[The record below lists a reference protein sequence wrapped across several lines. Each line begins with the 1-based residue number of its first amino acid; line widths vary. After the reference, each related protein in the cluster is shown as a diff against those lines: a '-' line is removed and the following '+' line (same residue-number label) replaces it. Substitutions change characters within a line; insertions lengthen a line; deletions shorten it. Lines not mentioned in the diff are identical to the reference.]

1 MTVSETEGTVS
12 ETEGSVSETEM
23 AVTLREAGYKLT
35 RPRMAVLQVLR
46 ESDEQLSPYEIH
58 RRGKAIHAPL
68 GLVTVYRTL
77 DILGQLGVARRVHTE
92 GHCHGYASTEGD
104 HHYLVCRRCGH
115 IAAFPCQGMA
125 ALIEDVR
132 QETGF
137 AIEEHLLELKGLCP
151 VCQAEGQ
158 PHLETAV

>member
-1 MTVSETEGTVS
+1 MNVSETERSVS
-12 ETEGSVSETEM
+12 EAEGAVSETEM

-35 RPRMAVLQVLR
+35 RPRLAVLQVLR
-46 ESDEQLSPYEIH
+46 ESNEQLSPYEIH
-58 RRGKAIHAPL
+58 HRGKAIHEPL

-77 DILGQLGVARRVHTE
+77 DLLDRLGVARRVHTE

-104 HHYLVCRRCGH
+104 QHYLVCRRCGH
-115 IAAFPCQGMA
+115 ITAFPCQGMTT
-125 ALIEDVR
+125 LIEDVR

-151 VCQAEGQ
+151 DCQTKGQ

>member
-1 MTVSETEGTVS
+1 MSDSETELA
-12 ETEGSVSETEM
+12 VSETEM
-23 AVTLREAGYKLT
+23 SVCETEVAVTLREAGYKLT
-35 RPRMAVLQVLR
+35 RPRLAVLQVLR
-46 ESDEQLSPYEIH
+46 ESNEQLSPYEIH
-58 RRGKAIHAPL
+58 RRGKAIHAQL

-77 DILGQLGVARRVHTE
+77 GILDQLGVARRVHTE

-104 HHYLVCRRCGH
+104 QHYLVCRRCGH
-115 IAAFPCQGMA
+115 IAEFPCKGMT

-151 VCQAEGQ
+151 DCQAGAN
-158 PHLETAV
+158 LA